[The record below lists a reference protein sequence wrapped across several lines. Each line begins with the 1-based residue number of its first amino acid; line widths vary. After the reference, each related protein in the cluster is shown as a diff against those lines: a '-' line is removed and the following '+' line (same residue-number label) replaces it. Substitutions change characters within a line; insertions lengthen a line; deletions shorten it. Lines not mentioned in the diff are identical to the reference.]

1 MLWCIKTNAGLLFIG
16 PQFQLS
22 RPIQTVLV
30 CRLMRQNVF
39 ANSINCWRKL
49 SLFSIKSQF
58 DFNLWFIRFA
68 YTLVEMPVRD
78 DGRPSH
84 PVTQNLRECRA
95 DIDTLSAEINRL
107 PRQNMSDSDRQRFER
122 IRTKIDDCL
131 QSLNNIEIAA
141 SSMILNDEARA
152 RRRR

>member
-1 MLWCIKTNAGLLFIG
+1 
-16 PQFQLS
+16 
-22 RPIQTVLV
+22 
-30 CRLMRQNVF
+30 
-39 ANSINCWRKL
+39 
-49 SLFSIKSQF
+49 
-58 DFNLWFIRFA
+58 
-68 YTLVEMPVRD
+68 MPVRD